1 MPRRWLL
8 MSLLFLLLPAGC
20 SDTHTTP
27 TSQAPL
33 IRVKLLSNVDQV
45 LVTANQPPVVRAS
58 SDAGGAPHEFP
69 RRPTGQSRNRAR
81 WILAHRRR
89 SCPARVSLSSNP
101 PAIRSLVN
109 GSSYRGS
116 YRLVPVGPG
125 RFDVINDLD
134 LDSYLKGVLA
144 AEMPSRWQ
152 LEAFKAQAITARTY
166 ALYHMKTDG
175 ANRSYDVYSDTRSQ
189 MYTGVNAETDRTT
202 QAVNET
208 AGVVVAYGPPGDEHI
223 FEAYF
228 SACCGGVS
236 QSASDA
242 FGGPN
247 IEPLE
252 AQNVGTLC
260 NASPKFNWGPI
271 IIPKSELTRRI
282 KTWGATLDN
291 PVKNMAQL
299 ERIDIQFVN
308 QYQRPIRFLITDT
321 RGTNYSLTSEQTRN
335 ACNADAGDG
344 PKLFSSFCKPV
355 TQPDSIAFVEGHGS
369 GHGVGLCQWC
379 TEARAEQGL
388 TAEQILTAAFPKAKL
403 KRRIPVLW

>member
-1 MPRRWLL
+1 MN
-8 MSLLFLLLPAGC
+8 FPAGQQVKVEIGPDGFWRIGGVP
-20 SDTHTTP
+20 SGQGELVFQSAGD
-27 TSQAPL
+27 PL
-33 IRVKLLSNVDQV
+33 
-45 LVTANQPPVVRAS
+45 
-58 SDAGGAPHEFP
+58 
-69 RRPTGQSRNRAR
+69 
-81 WILAHRRR
+81 
-89 SCPARVSLSSNP
+89 
-101 PAIRSLVN
+101 LVN

-134 LDSYLKGVLA
+134 LDSYLKGVLT

-242 FGGPN
+242 FAGPN

-271 IIPKSELTRRI
+271 IISKTELTRRI

-308 QYQRPIRFLITDT
+308 QYQRPTRFLITDT
-321 RGTNYSLTSEQTRN
+321 RGTNYSLTSEQMRN

-403 KRRIPVLW
+403 KRAY